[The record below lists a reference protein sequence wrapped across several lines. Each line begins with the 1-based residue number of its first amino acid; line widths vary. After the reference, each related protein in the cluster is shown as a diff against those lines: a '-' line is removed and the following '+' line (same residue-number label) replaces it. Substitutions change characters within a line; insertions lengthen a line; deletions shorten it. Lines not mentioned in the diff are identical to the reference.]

1 MNQVPHD
8 TASCGRAG
16 LNPPE
21 GILRDSGVARP
32 SKSLSLS
39 RPFGEGLR
47 FEVQAGQQSYD
58 SPLTTQN
65 SAWWVN
71 SNADWIFSGRYF
83 VGGGFTLYNSP
94 GQGYKQWYV
103 NLGYGF

>member
-1 MNQVPHD
+1 MY
-8 TASCGRAG
+8 R
-16 LNPPE
+16 
-21 GILRDSGVARP
+21 
-32 SKSLSLS
+32 SLSLS